1 MRQVRWFAMAIFPA
15 AVLAVGC
22 QSRLHYD
29 KSIALKHGDI
39 IRLTV
44 DGPRREQRAV
54 VDFKSASS
62 PIDVY
67 VCLKS
72 QEDAVAAI
80 AESGRPA
87 TAALGQ
93 AHHVQNGSIDV
104 TIPAGQAFVVVLTGS
119 TKDTTVDVKIT
130 GK

>member
-1 MRQVRWFAMAIFPA
+1 MSSRRLIAVLVLPA
-15 AVLAVGC
+15 AFLAAGC
-22 QSRLHYD
+22 QSRLGYENT
-29 KSIALKHGDI
+29 IQLKHGDV
-39 IRLTV
+39 IRLNV
-44 DGPRREQRAV
+44 DGPRHEQRAV
-54 VDFKSASS
+54 VDVKSSRS

-72 QEDAVAAI
+72 NEGAVAAV

-87 TAALGQ
+87 EGALGQ
-93 AHHVQNGSIDV
+93 AHHVESGTVEV
-104 TIPAGQAFVVVLTGS
+104 TVPAGQPFVVILTGS